1 MYYLYLQNKR
11 SNKQMLMK
19 ILLLAW
25 GIGLI
30 WLFYS
35 LLTAPTLDENEREI
49 KK

>member
-1 MYYLYLQNKR
+1 
-11 SNKQMLMK
+11 MLVK
-19 ILLLAW
+19 ILLLGW

>member
-1 MYYLYLQNKR
+1 
-11 SNKQMLMK
+11 MLIK